1 MFMQAFY
8 FAVQGSD
15 EKLHEGGDFLHRT
28 VPVLAAEG
36 IKRECIQMV
45 VGGKTD
51 RTTYRFHPCF
61 MTEDT

>member
-1 MFMQAFY
+1 MQTRAETADIADHPQSDVMFMQAFY

-36 IKRECIQMV
+36 IKRERI
-45 VGGKTD
+45 
-51 RTTYRFHPCF
+51 
-61 MTEDT
+61 